1 MSKTAEPL
9 SKEELAKLV
18 QETCDSLAKAKWSV
32 PFFVTDST
40 NYFKKVHK

>member
-9 SKEELAKLV
+9 SKEELVKLV

-32 PFFVTDST
+32 PFFATDST
-40 NYFKKVHK
+40 NYFREVHK